1 MQINIRERCQKVSE
15 CWQESTNLSRRAIAK
30 ILGISKSSVQR
41 HLTSQFRRQQ
51 YPESQMWETE
61 AGQYWLRLLV
71 FGAIY
76 YFGIKGG
83 IGAGSLSDFFYLLR
97 LEEQIGCSA
106 SAIRAMEMQLK
117 TKIIDYEH
125 NPKNVTE
132 QRPSV
137 FVWEQMK
144 LFLDYQF

>member
-1 MQINIRERCQKVSE
+1 
-15 CWQESTNLSRRAIAK
+15 
-30 ILGISKSSVQR
+30 
-41 HLTSQFRRQQ
+41 
-51 YPESQMWETE
+51 MWETE

-83 IGAGSLSDFFYLLR
+83 IGAGSLSDFFHLLR